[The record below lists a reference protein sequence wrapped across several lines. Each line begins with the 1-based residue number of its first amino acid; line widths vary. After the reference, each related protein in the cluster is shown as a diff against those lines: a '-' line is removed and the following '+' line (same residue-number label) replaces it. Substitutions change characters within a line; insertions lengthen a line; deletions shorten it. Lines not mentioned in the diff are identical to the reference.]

1 MPRTRARDYGDKRD
15 AILHRAA
22 IAFARDG
29 YDRAS
34 MAGLAAECGVS
45 KALLYHYYA
54 SKEALLFGILSNHL
68 QALVDVAEAADKPDL
83 LPEKRLGRLVAA
95 LLDAYRDADAEHKVQ
110 INALALLPE
119 PRQAELKALERKL
132 VAIFS
137 EAIRAVEPKTFENGR
152 LLKPVTMSLF
162 GMLNWFYMWFR
173 EGGPVSRE
181 EYAALATR
189 MLVSGVRGLDRAGS
203 AAASRRLPTA
213 PPGE

>member
-1 MPRTRARDYGDKRD
+1 MPRTRARDYDDKRD

-68 QALVDVAEAADKPDL
+68 EALVEVAESADRPDL
-83 LPEKRLGRLVAA
+83 TPDERLGRLVAA

-110 INALALLPE
+110 INALGLLPE
-119 PRQAELKALERKL
+119 AEQAELKRLERRL
-132 VAIFS
+132 VTIFS
-137 EAIRAVEPKTFENGR
+137 EAIRAVEPRAFGDGR
-152 LLKPVTMSLF
+152 LIKPVTMSLF

-173 EGGPVSRE
+173 DGGPVSRE

-189 MLVSGVRGLDRAGS
+189 MLVNGVRSLA
-203 AAASRRLPTA
+203 
-213 PPGE
+213 

>member
-1 MPRTRARDYGDKRD
+1 MPRTRARDYDDKRE

-68 QALVDVAEAADKPDL
+68 QALVDVVESADAPGRP
-83 LPEKRLGRLVAA
+83 PEERLGRLVMA

-110 INALALLPE
+110 INALRLLPE
-119 PRQAELKALERKL
+119 AEQAELKTLERKL

-137 EAIRAVEPKTFENGR
+137 DAIRAVEPRAFQDGR

-173 EGGPVSRE
+173 EGRPVSRE

-189 MLVSGVRGLDRAGS
+189 MLVNGVRGLA
-203 AAASRRLPTA
+203 
-213 PPGE
+213 

>member
-1 MPRTRARDYGDKRD
+1 MPRTRARDYDDKRA

-45 KALLYHYYA
+45 KALLYHYYT

-68 QALVDVAEAADKPDL
+68 QALVDVVESVEGTGMKP
-83 LPEKRLGRLVAA
+83 EERLRGLVAA

-110 INALALLPE
+110 INALHLLPE
-119 PRQAELKALERKL
+119 PQQAELKARERKL

-137 EAIRAVEPKTFENGR
+137 DAVRAVHPMVFEDGR

-162 GMLNWFYMWFR
+162 GMMNWFYMWFR
-173 EGGPVSRE
+173 EGGPISRE
-181 EYAALATR
+181 EYADLATR
-189 MLVSGVRGLDRAGS
+189 MLVNGVRGLA
-203 AAASRRLPTA
+203 
-213 PPGE
+213 